1 MAVRI
6 LLTVATLLLAA
17 GGFFGAAPGPTGPLN
32 PFGILFLF
40 VSGVIWL
47 AWDQVREA
55 FADRLD
61 VMAVRLGP
69 MFRHKPAGRER
80 YPRSEEPER

>member
-17 GGFFGAAPGPTGPLN
+17 GGFFGASPDPAGPLN

-47 AWDQVREA
+47 AWDLVREA
-55 FADRLD
+55 FSNRLD
-61 VMAVRLGP
+61 IMAVRLGP
-69 MFRHKPAGRER
+69 MFRHKAADRHAPSKSAA
-80 YPRSEEPER
+80 PER

>member
-6 LLTVATLLLAA
+6 LLTLAALLLAA
-17 GGFFGAAPGPTGPLN
+17 GGFFGASPEPASPLN

-47 AWDQVREA
+47 AWDLVREA
-55 FADRLD
+55 FSNRLD
-61 VMAVRLGP
+61 IMAVRLGP
-69 MFRHKPAGRER
+69 MFRHKPADRGAPGKSTASDR
-80 YPRSEEPER
+80 

>member
-17 GGFFGAAPGPTGPLN
+17 GGFFGAAPGPEGPLN

-40 VSGVIWL
+40 ASGVIWL
-47 AWDQVREA
+47 AWDLVREA
-55 FADRLD
+55 FSNRLD

-69 MFRHKPAGRER
+69 MFRHKPSDRGGLKH
-80 YPRSEEPER
+80 